1 MKESLISGAHAL
13 RIDRLWDG
21 AEGVRG
27 GGHVHH
33 PRGGLALR
41 RVCVVVHRMCSLTTE
56 CVLLL

>member
-41 RVCVVVHRMCSLTTE
+41 RVCVVVQTYAHLSATNNN
-56 CVLLL
+56 VL